1 MEGRVKEKGYF
12 EEKNV
17 KRRKKGGGGVGT
29 DSAAVNMFITYT
41 LKLFMSNLEISIRI
55 SV

>member
-1 MEGRVKEKGYF
+1 MAGRVKEKGYF
-12 EEKNV
+12 EEKMQSDG
-17 KRRKKGGGGVGT
+17 RRGGGVGT

-41 LKLFMSNLEISIRI
+41 LKLFMTNLVISIRI